1 MIYVAGYLVLLSLAL
16 LWNYCAGTL
25 NKEAAERLGEDYY
38 GE

>member
-1 MIYVAGYLVLLSLAL
+1 MIWIVGYVVLLSVVL
-16 LWNYCAGTL
+16 LWNHCAGTL